1 MSRRSH
7 LRSALPEDAMS
18 VRHSILGLMADG
30 PVVAYQVKKSFDALT
45 SGLWPLNDGQ
55 VYTTLQRLQRDGLVV
70 EIDQDDQRRYG
81 LTEAGRAELELWLDD
96 VTPPAEG
103 ARDELTIKIALAV
116 ASPALRD
123 RDRLRQLVE
132 SQRLAATVALQRLT
146 RLKARLDDEDDGAAI
161 VLDAASARLSA
172 ELVWLDRVD
181 ERLNTWKGRS

>member
-1 MSRRSH
+1 M
-7 LRSALPEDAMS
+7 
-18 VRHSILGLMADG
+18 
-30 PVVAYQVKKSFDALT
+30 
-45 SGLWPLNDGQ
+45 
-55 VYTTLQRLQRDGLVV
+55 YTTLQRLQRDGLVA
-70 EIDQDDQRRYG
+70 EIAEGDQRRYE

-146 RLKARLDDEDDGAAI
+146 RLKARLDDDDDGAAI